1 MILMSKPRPA
11 FKIWLETDKGYVFG
25 PGVYRLLK
33 SIDEKG
39 TLKEASQTLEMS
51 YRYAWGLIREAE
63 DRLGEPL
70 IEASKGGRDGGGST
84 QITSLGRE
92 FIEDFEN
99 LRDTLAQASVG
110 NMIIS
115 ENQVNGTIEKVD
127 HKEDGTLITIQMNEI
142 EALFTNK
149 ELKVYEGDTVRF
161 KLILEQ

>member
-63 DRLGEPL
+63 ERLGEPL

-127 HKEDGTLITIQMNEI
+127 HKEDGTLITIQMDEI

>member
-63 DRLGEPL
+63 ERLGEPL

>member
-63 DRLGEPL
+63 ERLGEPL

-127 HKEDGTLITIQMNEI
+127 HKEDGTLITIQMDKI
-142 EALFTNK
+142 QALFTNK
-149 ELKVYEGDTVRF
+149 ELKIYEGDTVRF

>member
-63 DRLGEPL
+63 ERLGEPL

-127 HKEDGTLITIQMNEI
+127 HKEDGTLITIQMDEI
-142 EALFTNK
+142 EARFTNK